1 MAEKL
6 DRYECLE
13 YLASKLTNEPV
24 ISWAAFYEWPS
35 ISKERACNLHF
46 SQLSCTVPI
55 GIGLALALPHRKV
68 IALVS
73 DGDIL
78 MELGAL
84 PSLGRENP
92 KNLVVF
98 VNDNETYQTVGG
110 YPTMT
115 HYKTDLAAMAKGAG
129 VEHAV
134 TVRKFEDFKK
144 EVDEGLS
151 KSDCARFIVMK
162 TEAKPY
168 KTICETIDW
177 AETKYRFIR
186 HLEETEGIKI
196 FLPPVQDQKLTE
208 KHKKA

>member
-1 MAEKL
+1 MEEKL
-6 DRYECLE
+6 DRYQCLE

-24 ISWAAFYEWPS
+24 VSWAAFYEWPS
-35 ISKERACNLHF
+35 ISKERVCNLTF
-46 SQLSCTVPI
+46 SQLGCTVPM
-55 GIGLALALPHRKV
+55 GIGLALALPQRKV

-84 PSLGRENP
+84 PTLGRENP
-92 KNLVVF
+92 RNLIVF
-98 VNDNETYQTVGG
+98 INDNETYQTVGG

-115 HYKTDLAAMAKGAG
+115 HYRTDLAAMARAAG

-134 TVRKFEDFKK
+134 TVRTFEDFKK
-144 EVDEGLS
+144 EVDEALS
-151 KSDCARFIVMK
+151 KSDGARFIVMK

-168 KTICETIDW
+168 KTICDTLDW
-177 AETKYRFIR
+177 AETKYRFIK

-196 FLPPVQDQKLTE
+196 FPTPLQDQKLSE
-208 KHKKA
+208 KHKRS

>member
-1 MAEKL
+1 MVEKL
-6 DRYECLE
+6 DRYECLK
-13 YLASKLTNEPV
+13 YLSSKLTNEPV
-24 ISWAAFYEWPS
+24 VSWAAFYEWPS
-35 ISKERACNLHF
+35 VSGERACNLHF
-46 SQLSCTVPI
+46 SQLGSTVPM
-55 GIGLALALPHRKV
+55 GIGLALALPQRRI

-115 HYKTDLAAMAKGAG
+115 HFKTDLAAMAKAAG
-129 VEHAV
+129 VEYAV
-134 TVRKFEDFKK
+134 TVRKFDDFKK
-144 EVDEGLS
+144 EVDEGLA
-151 KSDCARFIVMK
+151 KNDCARFIVMK

-168 KTICETIDW
+168 KVICETVEW
-177 AETKYRFIR
+177 AETKYRFIK
-186 HLEETEGIKI
+186 HLSETEGIKI
-196 FLPPVQDQKLTE
+196 FPSPVQDQKLTE
-208 KHKKA
+208 KHKGT